1 MRTNLHRLLAP
12 TLAGTAAITTLFA
25 ADQPSG
31 YVDFGKFT
39 PSTASGEFVEVKL
52 SSGLIQM
59 AAKIARKHEPDVADL
74 LNNVRSVRVNV
85 VPLGDDNLG
94 ETERKAETIRAE
106 LEGKGWDQIVSVK
119 EKNQD
124 VAIFLKTRN
133 AETVE
138 GIVITL
144 VEDDKQAVFVNVV
157 GDVKLDQLSK
167 LGDKLN
173 LEPLKKVGEAISK
186 EAGTKEV
193 QKK

>member
-1 MRTNLHRLLAP
+1 MRSHLHRFLAA
-12 TLAGTAAITTLFA
+12 TLVGTAAVTTLFA
-25 ADQPSG
+25 ADQPAG

-39 PSTASGEFVEVKL
+39 PSTAGGEFVEVKL

-74 LNNVRSVRVNV
+74 LKNVRSVRVNV

-106 LEGKGWDQIVSVK
+106 LEGKGWEQIVNVK

-138 GIVITL
+138 GIVITV
-144 VEDDKQAVFVNVV
+144 VEDGKQAVFVNVV

-173 LEPLKKVGEAISK
+173 LEPLKKVGEVIEK
-186 EAGTKEV
+186 EAGTKEGE
-193 QKK
+193 KK